1 MRLKKVL
8 IINEGFS
15 SNLGDQAINQSATAL
30 MQQLGFETHFLFFS
44 NPSIAALPHYA
55 YQNKNGASG
64 SSAIFQIIP
73 SGIKQ
78 WIIAAKYYL
87 QMHKKISN
95 ALREKNYDYLLIG
108 GGQLINSS
116 NKTLVSFFAI
126 AMYCWV
132 KGFKKNCNGKVVL
145 AAVGASGNYGRM
157 EKYLYKKAL
166 QQADKIWVRDAF
178 SATVLQ
184 QEFQQSCNEVP
195 DIAFYTQQVPAGS
208 NGRDTALLGIYGYA
222 EIKEA
227 FGNKYPTTESYYS
240 EWQQKL
246 VQYQAQGYLV
256 KLFYTTQHDAAETRS
271 FQQYLQQQGITVDI
285 EPTNSL
291 EALMAALSNAA
302 IVYSARMHALILA
315 LQCGCRVELY
325 PISQKLLSFGEKY
338 LQQGKSMDAYRNELL
353 QQFEHY
359 FLHGLTPVE

>member
-30 MQQLGFETHFLFFS
+30 MQQLGFDTDFLFFS
-44 NPSIAALPHYA
+44 NPSLSSLPPYS
-55 YQNKNGASG
+55 YQNAPVTHKP
-64 SSAIFQIIP
+64 SAVSRIIP
-73 SGIKQ
+73 AAIKQ
-78 WIIAAKYYL
+78 WIVAAKYYVQL
-87 QMHKKISN
+87 QKNIRL
-95 ALREKNYDYLLIG
+95 ALQGKDYQYLVIG
-108 GGQLINSS
+108 GGQLLNSS
-116 NKTLVSFFAI
+116 KKTSISFFAI

-132 KGFKKNCNGKVVL
+132 NGFKKSCNGKVVF
-145 AAVGASGNYGRM
+145 AAVGASGNYGRI
-157 EKYLYKKAL
+157 EKFLYKKAL

-178 SATVLQ
+178 SANILQ
-184 QEFQQSCNEVP
+184 QEFQRLCSEVP

-208 NGRDTALLGIYGYA
+208 NNRSTALLGIYGYA

-227 FGNKYPTTESYYS
+227 FGNRYPSAESYYN

-246 VQYQAQGYLV
+246 VQYQEQGYPV
-256 KLFYTTQHDAAETRS
+256 KLFYTTQHDAAETRN
-271 FQQYLQQQGITVDI
+271 FQQYLQQQGITVAI

-291 EALMAALSNAA
+291 EALMAALRNAA

-338 LQQGKSMDAYRNELL
+338 LQQGKSMEAYRHELL